1 VAERDADTN
10 AGQRSL
16 AGREVA
22 WAADVDARAKAYWT
36 PERTHGLFGD
46 KQLLFPPAEYG
57 PLLRAMSLIK
67 RDASMQ
73 PESVRKYTQI
83 CHMVAVIEPQLRDL
97 AAAFPV
103 VRVLD
108 LACGNSYLTLTMA
121 SSMMSRVRHPAQIL
135 GVDRNSRI
143 IAACRERARRLALE
157 PMLRF
162 EAAMIDAVD
171 IDAAWQRSFGEV
183 PPAPRVHLLVALHAC
198 DTATDDAIALG
209 LSLGVPAMAIVPCCQ
224 AELAR
229 RWSEMAASHD
239 SGPLA
244 PIWNWPHLRR
254 EVGATMTDALRSLLL
269 RGCGYDTTPIE
280 FVPSNHTPKNT
291 MIRASA
297 RLQASSDAFR
307 DYPALR
313 TSLGSVRLRLE
324 EILPEPHRTNLR
336 LCEG

>member
-1 VAERDADTN
+1 MVDRDGGDDL
-10 AGQRSL
+10 GQPEL

-22 WAADVDARAKAYWT
+22 WAADVESRARAYWT
-36 PERTHGLFGD
+36 PERTRGLFGD

-73 PESVRKYTQI
+73 PESVRKYAQI

-97 AAAFPV
+97 AASFPV

-121 SSMMSRVRHPAQIL
+121 SSMTRRLHHPAQIL
-135 GVDRNSRI
+135 GVDRNARI
-143 IAACRERARRLALE
+143 IAACRERARRLGLG

-171 IDAAWQRSFGEV
+171 VEAVWKRSFGEV
-183 PPAPRVHLLVALHAC
+183 PPEPRVHLLVALHAC
-198 DTATDDAIALG
+198 DTATDDAIAMG
-209 LSLGVPAMAIVPCCQ
+209 LSLQVPAMAIVPCCQ

-244 PIWNWPHLRR
+244 PIWSWPHLRR

-280 FVPSNHTPKNT
+280 FVPSSHTPKNT

-297 RLQASSDAFR
+297 RLQPGPDAFR
-307 DYPALR
+307 DYLALR
-313 TSLGSVRLRLE
+313 ASLGGVRLRLE
-324 EILPEPHRTNLR
+324 ELLPEPHRTNLAHAAA
-336 LCEG
+336 